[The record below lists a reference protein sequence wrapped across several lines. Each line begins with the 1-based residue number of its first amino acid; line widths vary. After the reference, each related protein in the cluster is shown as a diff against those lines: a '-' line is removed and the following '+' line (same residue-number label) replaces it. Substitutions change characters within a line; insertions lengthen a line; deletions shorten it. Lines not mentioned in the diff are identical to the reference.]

1 MILNHNTPRSN
12 HALRQ
17 NQTIHTP
24 ISSNATLSPSLVGI
38 KPSVCTVRW
47 AKLSPFFPRAREHRE
62 KLHRLSVRAGKSF
75 PIPPSF
81 FPPADRQTLPDD
93 CSTTTVLSRVC
104 QKGWNLFSVCFSW
117 LPLSHTFL
125 LRVERRG
132 VLRGRKVERVLG
144 FASFNNKDTH
154 REMGTQEGNRWV
166 TRLKGLEGDRTGRNR
181 VFCTTTSANSMMK
194 L

>member
-75 PIPPSF
+75 TIPPPF
-81 FPPADRQTLPDD
+81 
-93 CSTTTVLSRVC
+93 
-104 QKGWNLFSVCFSW
+104 
-117 LPLSHTFL
+117 SHTRITKLCQTTARRRWCCREFAK
-125 LRVERRG
+125 RVEICFRFVFPG
-132 VLRGRKVERVLG
+132 FLSLTLFVEGRKKGG
-144 FASFNNKDTH
+144 F
-154 REMGTQEGNRWV
+154 EGEESW
-166 TRLKGLEGDRTGRNR
+166 KGAR
-181 VFCTTTSANSMMK
+181 FCF

>member
-1 MILNHNTPRSN
+1 MPYDKT
-12 HALRQ
+12 
-17 NQTIHTP
+17 
-24 ISSNATLSPSLVGI
+24 
-38 KPSVCTVRW
+38 
-47 AKLSPFFPRAREHRE
+47 KLFTHQFP
-62 KLHRLSVRAGKSF
+62 
-75 PIPPSF
+75 
-81 FPPADRQTLPDD
+81 QTL
-93 CSTTTVLSRVC
+93 LS
-104 QKGWNLFSVCFSW
+104 
-117 LPLSHTFL
+117 LPLSLAPNPLFALCGEQNSHPFSASKRASGKTASFECARREILSHPPLLFPTRGSPNSARRLLDDGGAVESLPKGLKFVFGLFFLASSLSHFL